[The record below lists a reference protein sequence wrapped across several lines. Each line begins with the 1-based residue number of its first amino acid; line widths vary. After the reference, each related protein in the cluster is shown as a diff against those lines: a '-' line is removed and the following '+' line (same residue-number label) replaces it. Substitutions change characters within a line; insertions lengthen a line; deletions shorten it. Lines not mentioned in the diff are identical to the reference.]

1 MRFKLLIG
9 SVVAMI
15 VVSATLAFH
24 SNSKIQQRTEERTVR
39 VVVNQLPAQENRIP
53 VEIIQATATSS
64 APNILDDVRYAL
76 KNNSGKA
83 ISAVAVIKKVFYRDN
98 GKLVGLSLYS
108 TVDFAFHPDMT
119 GSKPFASMPE
129 VPMEAAGPMS
139 FEDGVVIES
148 VKLKIEYIE
157 YVGSGSYGV
166 GSEGEHRIMS
176 QREGARKYKALLRQ
190 TYSQAGKSL
199 VTVVPLLEENPNP
212 EQLKLTEDEILGA
225 DRYRRYLLKTLRT
238 KGAAEVEK
246 YIKLKEQ

>member
-1 MRFKLLIG
+1 MRFKLIISPVL
-9 SVVAMI
+9 AMI
-15 VVSATLAFH
+15 VVGAALAFH
-24 SNSKIQQRTEERTVR
+24 GNSKTQQRTEQQRNVR
-39 VVVNQLPAQENRIP
+39 VVVNQLPAQWNRIP
-53 VEIIQATATSS
+53 VEIIEATATSS
-64 APNILDDVRYAL
+64 APNVLDDVSYAL

-83 ISAVAVIKKVFYRDN
+83 ISAVAVIKKIFYRDN

-119 GSKPFASMPE
+119 GSKPFASKPE

-148 VKLKIEYIE
+148 VKLRIEYIE
-157 YVGSGSYGV
+157 YVGSSSYGV

-199 VTVVPLLEENPNP
+199 VTVVPLLEENTNP

-225 DRYRRYLLKTLRT
+225 DRYRRYLLKTFRT

-246 YIKLKEQ
+246 YIKVNE

>member
-1 MRFKLLIG
+1 MRFKLLI
-9 SVVAMI
+9 SPVLAMI
-15 VVSATLAFH
+15 VVGAALAFH
-24 SNSKIQQRTEERTVR
+24 SNSKIQHRTEQRTVKIIVT
-39 VVVNQLPAQENRIP
+39 QLPAQENRIP
-53 VEIIQATATSS
+53 VEIIQATAMST
-64 APNILDDVRYAL
+64 APNVLDDVSYAL

-83 ISAVAVIKKVFYRDN
+83 ISAVAVIKKIFYRDN
-98 GKLVGLSLYS
+98 GKLVRLSLYS

-119 GSKPFASMPE
+119 GSKPFASKPE
-129 VPMEAAGPMS
+129 VAMEAAGPMS

-157 YVGSGSYGV
+157 YVGSSSYGV

-176 QREGARKYKALLRQ
+176 QREGARKYKDLLRQ

-225 DRYRRYLLKTLRT
+225 DRYRRYLLKTFRT

-246 YIKLKEQ
+246 YVKLKD